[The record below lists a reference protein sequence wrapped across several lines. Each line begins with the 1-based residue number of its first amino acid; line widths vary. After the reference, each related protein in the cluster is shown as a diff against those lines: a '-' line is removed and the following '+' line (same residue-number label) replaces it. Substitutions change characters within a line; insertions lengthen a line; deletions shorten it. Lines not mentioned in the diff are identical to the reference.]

1 MKELWRRYKVAIIAG
16 GLVISMTAA
25 LGAGMGLLDKLVLGD
40 VVRAADEEMD
50 GPQITK
56 IYYEQ
61 WDTKVPYKEYNQDG
75 EIVRQVCEKY
85 GLDYDTVTLEEIT
98 SEMFSYE
105 EALYLLKNS
114 GDVPLYESDTK
125 DGSDGIIQS
134 LEFHICEIYAFSGG
148 KTVIG
153 DYCRA
158 HGINPEEAVV
168 SDLTADDLV
177 AIQNKA
183 FETSEHGTE
192 EESKKTGD
200 RLYKDYQL
208 DKKIAKQVCKEYN
221 LDYDTVK
228 VKEIT
233 GEKLA
238 YQEALWLFKFFG
250 SSPLYEENA
259 EREGYKIVECSL
271 EAHIRDTNNL
281 KDARNAIGEFCRKR
295 GIDPDT
301 AVISDFS
308 IDDLT
313 EMINTVIETSEH
325 KQE

>member
-1 MKELWRRYKVAIIAG
+1 MKEVWRKYKAAILAG
-16 GLVISMTAA
+16 GMVICMTAV
-25 LGAGMGLLDKLVLGD
+25 LGAGMGLTDKLVLSD
-40 VVRAADEEMD
+40 VVRAAEQDMD

-61 WDTKVPYKEYNQDG
+61 WDMKVPYKEYNQDG

-85 GLDYDTVTLEEIT
+85 GLDYETVTLEEIT
-98 SEMFSYE
+98 TEMFSYE

-114 GDVPLYESDTK
+114 GDAPLYESDTSDDK
-125 DGSDGIIQS
+125 DGLIQS
-134 LEFHICEIYAFSGG
+134 LESHICDVYAFSGG

-168 SDLTADDLV
+168 SDLTADDLA
-177 AIQNKA
+177 AIQKKA
-183 FETSEHGTE
+183 FETSEHGSA

-200 RLYKDYQL
+200 KLYKDYLL

-228 VKEIT
+228 VKEII

-238 YQEALWLFKFFG
+238 YQEALWFFRFFG

-259 EREGYKIVECSL
+259 KREGYKIVECSL

-313 EMINTVIETSEH
+313 EMINTVIETSEY